1 MIINSAMANVGMI
14 LISFILAL
22 IPYQAEAREI
32 EPADVFTRV
41 ALLRGELE
49 LLRYEMGK
57 PKSYQPEIKVAGAVA
72 REVYAQAIAL
82 FELANRFCYEHT
94 QELAKPPDRQ
104 EGKIIPTHVFDL
116 VNAALNQIG
125 IVKLKYNINEQI
137 QELPRDPRM
146 TPSDVYRS
154 IINAQRQLNI
164 LLDRQVTPTDVY
176 LEVTTAIEHAS
187 RLLLF
192 FPDAESLPATPHF
205 ERGKVP
211 VDVYYRL
218 VRCYGILQNIAE
230 RSGIKILKLEEIN
243 IDSDRIDLLQLND
256 NHYIATLIVS
266 EFSYLSQL
274 MGNEPTLLTDFT
286 YFLERRFPSHVYQ
299 KLGVLEEQLVELNG
313 WVAKVPNWL
322 GE

>member
-1 MIINSAMANVGMI
+1 MITKSASADVGTIM
-14 LISFILAL
+14 ISFVLAL
-22 IPYQAEAREI
+22 MPYHTEAREI
-32 EPADVFTRV
+32 EPADVFIQVTH
-41 ALLRGELE
+41 LREELE

-57 PKSYQPEIKVAGAVA
+57 PKSYQPELRVADAVP
-72 REVYAQAIAL
+72 REVYAQASAL

-94 QELAKPPDRQ
+94 QELAKPPDRH
-104 EGKIIPTHVFDL
+104 EGKIMPAHVFDL
-116 VNAALNQIG
+116 VNAALKQIG

-137 QELPRDPRM
+137 QELPRDPRI

-164 LLDRQVTPTDVY
+164 LLDRQVTPTDIY

-192 FPDAESLPATPHF
+192 FPGAESLPATPHF

-218 VRCYGILQNIAE
+218 VRCYSILQEIAE
-230 RSGIKILKLEEIN
+230 RSGIEILKLEGIN
-243 IDSDRIDLLQLND
+243 LDSDRIDILQLND

-266 EFSYLSQL
+266 ELSYLSQL
-274 MGNEPTLLTDFT
+274 MRNEPALLTDFT
-286 YFLERRFPSHVYQ
+286 YFLERRFPSHIYQ
-299 KLGVLEEQLVELNG
+299 RLGVLEEQLEELNE
-313 WVAKVPNWL
+313 WVLKVPNWL
-322 GE
+322 GK